1 MHETLLLCLG
11 LILTVSFLVMFAH
24 RIRIA
29 YPIILVAAGLVLGF
43 IPHIPQVHID
53 PDLVFLVI
61 LPPVLFDAA
70 QNISW
75 KALWKWRRIITV
87 MAFGFVLVTATAVA
101 FVSYLLIP
109 GFTLAE
115 GFLLGAI
122 VSPPDAAAAT
132 AVLRYIR
139 LPKAMTSILEGESL
153 LNDAASLT
161 VFRFALAVIVGG
173 GFVVWHQV
181 ALGFVFIPLSGIG
194 IGLAIGLVFYAICRW
209 LPTTANLDIALSLV
223 LPYLLYLTAERFH
236 SSGVLSVVTGGIFV
250 SYQNHFIVSYSSR
263 LKSRAIWSSIVFI
276 LNAVLFLLIGLQL
289 PDIINGLKDITLAG
303 ATGIALIITGVI
315 IVTRM
320 LAGLFS
326 SVFTRFISR
335 YITVAQNNP
344 GFRNPLVIS
353 WIGMRGVVSLA
364 SALSIPLIL
373 SGDQPFP
380 HRDLILFITYTVIIV
395 TLVFQGLTIPW
406 VIRIVK
412 PEGASQ
418 EKTDDQQLA
427 EIERQLFSAALQR
440 LEEKYAVEL
449 QSNTLLKN
457 KADMWKLKIRSL
469 DGPNP
474 EQEERGERSPG
485 FKRFRTMMNDLL
497 ELERKELHRFRKINA
512 YDDDIIAIV
521 EKRLDL
527 EEERLNED
535 ME

>member
-1 MHETLLLCLG
+1 MQETILLCLG
-11 LILTVSFLVMFAH
+11 LILTVSFLVLFAH

-29 YPIILVAAGLVLGF
+29 YPIILVAAGLIIGF
-43 IPHIPQVHID
+43 IPGIPEIHIN

-75 KALWKWRRIITV
+75 KALWKWRRIISV

-132 AVLRYIR
+132 AVLRYIK
-139 LPKAMTSILEGESL
+139 LPKGMTSILEGESL

-173 GFVVWHQV
+173 GLLWHQV
-181 ALGFVFIPLSGIG
+181 AFGFVLITLSGIL

-236 SSGVLSVVTGGIFV
+236 SSGVLSVVSGGIFI
-250 SYQNHFIVSYSSR
+250 SYQNHFVVSYNSR

-276 LNAVLFLLIGLQL
+276 LNTVLFLLIGLQL
-289 PDIINGLKDITLAG
+289 PAIMHGLKNITLAN
-303 ATGIALIITGVI
+303 AVKIALIITLVV
-315 IVTRM
+315 IVTRL

-326 SVFTRFISR
+326 SVFTRFIGR
-335 YITVAQNNP
+335 YITVAQKNP
-344 GFRNPLVIS
+344 GYRNPIVIG

-364 SALSIPLIL
+364 SALAIPLML
-373 SGDQPFP
+373 SGNQPFP
-380 HRDLILFITYTVIIV
+380 YRDLILFITFTVIII
-395 TLVFQGLTIPW
+395 TLVFQGFTIPW
-406 VIRIVK
+406 VIRKIK
-412 PEGASQ
+412 PDGAPQ

-427 EIERQLFSAALQR
+427 EIEKQLFSEALR
-440 LEEKYAVEL
+440 RMDEKYAGEI
-449 QSNTLLKN
+449 QSNGLLRN
-457 KADMWKLKIRSL
+457 KADWWRLKLRSL
-469 DGPNP
+469 EGHNP
-474 EQEERGERSPG
+474 GSNESCPLSPSFEK
-485 FKRFRTMMNDLL
+485 FKAMMNDLL
-497 ELERKELHRFRKINA
+497 EHERKELHRFRKMDA
-512 YDDDIIAIV
+512 YDDDIIGIV
-521 EKRLDL
+521 EQRLDL
-527 EEERLNED
+527 EEERLNDEV
-535 ME
+535 E